1 MACQACIN
9 RQRWLV
15 KKLCQR
21 GMTKICERAKAR
33 LAKME
38 ARSK

>member
-1 MACQACIN
+1 MACKCIE

-15 KKLCQR
+15 ERLCKR
-21 GMTKICERAKAR
+21 GMTKLCEMAKAR

-38 ARSK
+38 ARQ

>member
-1 MACQACIN
+1 MACKCVE

-15 KKLCQR
+15 KTLCKR
-21 GMTKICERAKAR
+21 GMTKMCQLAMAR

-38 ARSK
+38 GKQQ